1 MTEETQLDPLEAE
14 ALSLAALPPPSE
26 AELRALAAAKGGTL
40 HAWRRSNAH
49 RHAYR
54 RAAAGLLVAAAAAAV
69 VLAPGAFR
77 KTPRVAQ
84 PEAAAAWTVPDLD
97 AIWKKAG
104 GAVGDSGADA
114 DGDADESASTA
125 LFAEL
130 EL

>member
-26 AELRALAAAKGGTL
+26 AELRALGAAKGGTL

-49 RHAYR
+49 RDVYR
-54 RAAAGLLVAAAAAAV
+54 RAAAGLLVAAAAAAL

-84 PEAAAAWTVPDLD
+84 PEAAAAWKVPDLD

-104 GAVGDSGADA
+104 GAVADA
-114 DGDADESASTA
+114 GTSADESASIA
-125 LFAEL
+125 LFAEP

>member
-14 ALSLAALPPPSE
+14 ALSLAALPPPGE
-26 AELRALAAAKGGTL
+26 AELRALAAAKGGAL
-40 HAWRRSNAH
+40 HAWRRSNA
-49 RHAYR
+49 RHHLYR
-54 RAAAGLLVAAAAAAV
+54 RAAAGLLVAAAAAAL

-77 KTPRVAQ
+77 KTPRISQ

-104 GAVGDSGADA
+104 GAVGDAGADA
-114 DGDADESASTA
+114 DADTDESASTA

>member
-1 MTEETQLDPLEAE
+1 MKDEIQLDPLEAE
-14 ALSLAALPPPSE
+14 ALSLAALPPPTE

-49 RHAYR
+49 RAVYR

-84 PEAAAAWTVPDLD
+84 PEAAAAWKVPDLD
-97 AIWKKAG
+97 AIWRKAG
-104 GAVGDSGADA
+104 GAVADA
-114 DGDADESASTA
+114 EASADADESASTA